1 MSASRDCQPTTYTGP
16 SCKTAQGCGRWPR
29 SVERW
34 RFRPPWAACKRAAL
48 VTLPGGAQARVRNPL
63 AAGQG
68 DVVYVQDG
76 AVIGQAPALP
86 VVVIEI

>member
-1 MSASRDCQPTTYTGP
+1 MSTTLYTRLMELLPSQPVL
-16 SCKTAQGCGRWPR
+16 TATV
-29 SVERW
+29 SIIYLDET
-34 RFRPPWAACKRAAL
+34 AL

-86 VVVIEI
+86 VVLIEI

>member
-1 MSASRDCQPTTYTGP
+1 MSTTLYTRLMELPPSQPVL
-16 SCKTAQGCGRWPR
+16 TATV
-29 SVERW
+29 STIYLDET
-34 RFRPPWAACKRAAL
+34 AL

-86 VVVIEI
+86 VVVSEI

>member
-1 MSASRDCQPTTYTGP
+1 MSTTLYTRLMELLPSQPVL
-16 SCKTAQGCGRWPR
+16 TATV
-29 SVERW
+29 STVYLDET
-34 RFRPPWAACKRAAL
+34 AL
-48 VTLPGGAQARVRNPL
+48 VTMPGGAQARVRNPL

-68 DVVYVQDG
+68 DAVYVQDG

>member
-1 MSASRDCQPTTYTGP
+1 MSTTLYTRLMELLPSQPVL
-16 SCKTAQGCGRWPR
+16 TATV
-29 SVERW
+29 STIYLDES
-34 RFRPPWAACKRAAL
+34 AL

-86 VVVIEI
+86 VVLIDI

>member
-1 MSASRDCQPTTYTGP
+1 MSTTLYTRLMELLPSQPVL
-16 SCKTAQGCGRWPR
+16 TATV
-29 SVERW
+29 STIYLDET
-34 RFRPPWAACKRAAL
+34 AL

-86 VVVIEI
+86 VVVIDI

>member
-1 MSASRDCQPTTYTGP
+1 MSTTLYTRLMELLP
-16 SCKTAQGCGRWPR
+16 SAPVLTATITTLYLD
-29 SVERW
+29 ET
-34 RFRPPWAACKRAAL
+34 AL

-68 DVVYVQDG
+68 DAVYVQDG

>member
-1 MSASRDCQPTTYTGP
+1 MFSEPSTSTIHPTIQHY
-16 SCKTAQGCGRWPR
+16 
-29 SVERW
+29 
-34 RFRPPWAACKRAAL
+34 AAAHPEAAGL

-63 AAGQG
+63 SAALG
-68 DVVYVQDG
+68 DAVYVQDG